1 MIKWF
6 FGNTPFECQIYTNK
20 SPTWYWPIAEYY
32 EIGVY
37 RWSVGLGKY
46 TFCWGLPK
54 EFRGCSFQKAFQ
66 KARPRCR

>member
-32 EIGVY
+32 EFDSY
-37 RWSVGLGKY
+37 KWSVGLG
-46 TFCWGLPK
+46 
-54 EFRGCSFQKAFQ
+54 
-66 KARPRCR
+66 